1 MCDLGEVSAKR
12 LPSQGPE
19 TSYLV
24 FSQLPHC
31 SRFWP
36 NHRCRAHPCSH
47 VLSSPWEPPWY
58 RSPARGPDSSHHNSP
73 GIDRVSEL
81 ASWRTIERLTSR
93 MGDGFPVG
101 TRCPLPPETDGDKCP
116 KIREGREI
124 SSLIFN
130 QKCKF
135 ILIFNVFVSSPG
147 PGSHPSMVLLCCAP
161 SHHPK
166 PL

>member
-1 MCDLGEVSAKR
+1 MTSGKYWPRGCRHRAQKL
-12 LPSQGPE
+12 LTLCFPS
-19 TSYLV
+19 
-24 FSQLPHC
+24 
-31 SRFWP
+31 
-36 NHRCRAHPCSH
+36 SH
-47 VLSSPWEPPWY
+47 TVPASGQTTAAERIPAATSSPWEPPWY

-73 GIDRVSEL
+73 GNDRVSEL

-93 MGDGFPVG
+93 MGDGFLVG